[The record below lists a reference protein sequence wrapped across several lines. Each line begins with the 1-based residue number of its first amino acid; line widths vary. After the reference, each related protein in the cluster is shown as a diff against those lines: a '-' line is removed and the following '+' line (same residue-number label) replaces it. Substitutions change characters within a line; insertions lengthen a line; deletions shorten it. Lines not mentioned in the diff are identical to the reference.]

1 MNRGQAC
8 DMRFGAVAAVWL
20 LLAGP
25 GQAFAAGKPFKV
37 TGDHMTLLDK
47 GKAVEFVGN
56 ARLES
61 ASFTVTSERMVHRDK
76 GDVAEATGRVHLVHR
91 TTEGNTLDAFGD
103 HLRHEGPIQFS
114 RLTGESVRLFWVDT
128 VKPKES
134 TTLDCRVLEVW
145 HSSDQAHATG
155 QVRIQKEKVQA
166 EGEEAWYDD
175 RADRLTLTGHP
186 KAYEEDADGTAT
198 YTGDTMH
205 LKPRAERLRIEGRA
219 HARLEPK

>member
-1 MNRGQAC
+1 MTILLL
-8 DMRFGAVAAVWL
+8 L
-20 LLAGP
+20 LLAVP
-25 GQAFAAGKPFKV
+25 AFAAGKPFKV

-76 GDVAEATGRVHLVHR
+76 GDVAEATGRVHLIHR

-103 HLRHEGPIQFS
+103 QLRHDGPIQFS
-114 RLTGESVRLFWVDT
+114 RLTGESVRLFWVDA

-175 RADRLTLTGHP
+175 RADLLTMTGRP
-186 KAYEEDADGTAT
+186 KAYEEDADGLAT
-198 YTGDTMH
+198 YTGDTMY
-205 LKPRAERLRIEGRA
+205 LKPRADRLRIEGRA
-219 HARLEPK
+219 HAHLEPKPEAHSGARP